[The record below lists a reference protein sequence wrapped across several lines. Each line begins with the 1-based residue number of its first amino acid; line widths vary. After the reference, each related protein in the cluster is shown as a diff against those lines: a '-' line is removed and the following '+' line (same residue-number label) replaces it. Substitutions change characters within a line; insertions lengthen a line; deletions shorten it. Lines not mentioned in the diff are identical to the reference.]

1 MNPQHD
7 NDIDALL
14 RQSFDGPTPDAGF
27 SDRVMQHVL
36 PRRRRSV
43 WPLVAGILVGTVLC
57 SLSLNNSPLWH
68 AAWHGLLV
76 GEWSSSTII
85 MLSTM
90 TGMSLLAL
98 GWTLAEADDDEP
110 RSPTLSREW
119 R

>member
-1 MNPQHD
+1 MNPIHDND

-36 PRRRRSV
+36 PRRRSV
-43 WPLVAGILVGTVLC
+43 WPLAAGILVGAVLC
-57 SLSLNNSPLWH
+57 SLSLYNSPLWH
-68 AAWHGLLV
+68 AAWHGLRV

-90 TGMSLLAL
+90 AGMSLLAV
-98 GWTLAEADDDEP
+98 GWTLAEADDH
-110 RSPTLSREW
+110 
-119 R
+119 